1 MGRQLLIDSVGMKLD
16 QLQESQTGEYI
27 FRGKFAQSDL
37 PTANKRI
44 YPRSLWE
51 REIKRLAGKIAEGK
65 VFGELDHPEDGKTKL
80 QRSAILI
87 QSLSLDKQGQ
97 VIGSFKV
104 LNTSMG
110 RELKAI
116 VEGGGAVGVSSR
128 GYGSVRMNED
138 GHSVVQDDFTLLT
151 FDPVADPAEE
161 TAYPELQKPES
172 QPEKKDDEE
181 VKETADEI
189 YAAWE
194 EASQQKFT
202 ISDGT
207 TTISPE
213 SPLAEEISRTKLQD
227 AIKKA
232 KSIYI
237 ESSREMNHKDAL
249 TRAVEEGMKLIGKQ
263 YDAKDFSIRVAAE
276 VMSVSKKP
284 TMEEVE
290 MGQQEI
296 LNLIRSTVQESMDSL
311 LAEKESIISESKQKL
326 TEESKKVESLSQQLS
341 EAKQN
346 IEKLTDVAKELGF
359 GLYLQQHLGRHP
371 KLKQIKESLGDLCLI
386 ESLEVL
392 QNKIKV
398 HISEVAK
405 IMEAEESKFKKLM
418 ENTQRL
424 EEDKKKLQAL
434 MEELKEERDEAV
446 EIGFENAS
454 ALYLERRIQGNPYQ
468 TEIRKRFAEMKEKS
482 KDQVDKLLAE
492 YKGRRVNE
500 SSDFHRVRRSLSHR
514 PKDVE
519 HDSLVENHVKETQ
532 PAIVAETL
540 QLNGEVFN
548 MDEIRRLAGIK

>member
-1 MGRQLLIDSVGMKLD
+1 MGRQLLIDSAGFKLD
-16 QLQESQTGEYI
+16 QLQEDQTGEYI

-51 REIKRLAGKIAEGK
+51 REINKLKNKIAEGK

-138 GHSVVQDDFTLLT
+138 GHAVVQDDFTLLT

-161 TAYPELQKPES
+161 TAYPELQKPDSKES
-172 QPEKKDDEE
+172 EASVPSDAKDDNEE
-181 VKETADEI
+181 DMTWQESKKPAESETEL
-189 YAAWE
+189 
-194 EASQQKFT
+194 S
-202 ISDGT
+202 
-207 TTISPE
+207 
-213 SPLAEEISRTKLQD
+213 EEISRNKLQD

-237 ESSREMNHKDAL
+237 ESSRDLPHKEAL
-249 TRAVEEGMKLIGKQ
+249 SKAIEEGMKLIGKQ
-263 YDAKDFSIRVAAE
+263 YDEKDFSIRVAAE
-276 VMSVSKKP
+276 VLTVSKKP
-284 TMEEVE
+284 TMEDVE

-296 LNLIRSTVQESMDSL
+296 LNLIRGAVQESMDSL
-311 LAEKESIISESKQKL
+311 LAEKESILSESKQKL
-326 TEESKKVESLSQQLS
+326 TEENKKVEILSKNLT
-341 EAKQN
+341 EAKQT
-346 IEKLTDVAKELGF
+346 IDHLTSVTKELGY

-398 HISEVAK
+398 HISDVAK
-405 IMEAEESKFKKLM
+405 IMEAEEAKAKKL
-418 ENTQRL
+418 L
-424 EEDKKKLQAL
+424 EDAQHLLEDKKILQEQL
-434 MEELKEERDEAV
+434 ESITEERDEAV
-446 EIGFENAS
+446 SIGIENAA

-468 TEIRKRFAEMKEKS
+468 TEIRKRFSEMKT
-482 KDQVDKLLAE
+482 KDKKTVDQLLAE

-532 PAIVAETL
+532 PTIVAETL

-548 MDEIRRLAGIK
+548 MTEIKRLAGIK

>member
-1 MGRQLLIDSVGMKLD
+1 VGRQLLIDSAGFKLD
-16 QLQESQTGEYI
+16 QLQEDQTGEYI

-51 REIKRLAGKIAEGK
+51 REINRLKTKISEGK

-87 QSLSLDKQGQ
+87 QSLALDKQGQ

-161 TAYPELQKPES
+161 TAYPELQKPETAEAE
-172 QPEKKDDEE
+172 EKPADEE
-181 VKETADEI
+181 LSEPEQTDEVF
-189 YAAWE
+189 AAWQ
-194 EASQQKFT
+194 EASQQKFSQDSET
-202 ISDGT
+202 VT
-207 TTISPE
+207 
-213 SPLAEEISRTKLQD
+213 EEISRNKLQD

-237 ESSREMNHKDAL
+237 ESSRDMSHKDAL
-249 TRAVEEGMKLIGKQ
+249 SRAVEEGMKLIGKQ

-276 VMSVSKKP
+276 VMTVSKKP
-284 TMEEVE
+284 TMEDVE

-296 LNLIRSTVQESMDSL
+296 LNLIRSTVQESMDHL
-311 LAEKESIISESKQKL
+311 LAEKESVISESKQKL
-326 TEESKKVESLSQQLS
+326 TEEARKVEALTKELS

-346 IEKLTDVAKELGF
+346 IEKLSDVAKELGF

-386 ESLEVL
+386 ESLEDL

-398 HISEVAK
+398 HISEVAR
-405 IMEAEESKFKKLM
+405 IMEAEEAKSKKLVEQTEKLM
-418 ENTQRL
+418 E
-424 EEDKKKLQAL
+424 EKKLLQAQVQDIA
-434 MEELKEERDEAV
+434 EERDEAIS
-446 EIGFENAS
+446 IGIENAA

-468 TEIRKRFAEMKEKS
+468 TEIRKRFAEMKVKTKQTVEG
-482 KDQVDKLLAE
+482 LLSE

-519 HDSLVENHVKETQ
+519 HDSLVENHVKDTQ
-532 PAIVAETL
+532 PAIVEETL

-548 MDEIRRLAGIK
+548 MNEIKRLAGIK